1 MSGEY
6 VVLTE
11 KINIQ
16 MDDLLS
22 PEHLRKVIMSEDDR
36 IPLNILLLTDLLIK

>member
-22 PEHLRKVIMSEDDR
+22 PEHLRKVIMSEDD
-36 IPLNILLLTDLLIK
+36 LYT